1 MRSATINSRSLMQGA
16 EANDR
21 PVNEQLDDAVIREE
35 NNGAVILTL
44 HAPAFRNACSV
55 EMREALL
62 NHLRDAVQDNACRY
76 IVLTGSSG
84 HFCSGGRLKVDAKP
98 DPERTR
104 RNVSV
109 LQDIARLLHG
119 GPKPTLAA
127 VEGFAFG
134 AGFSLAVACDY
145 VVAAQGARFC
155 ASFGRVGLMAD
166 AGLCW
171 TLPQRIGAARARDLL
186 LTTREVHDEEA
197 QRIGLI
203 DQLVPAGEALDHAL
217 RAGERYGATAP
228 LSLAATK
235 RVLDGKTSL
244 DAVLEAEAV
253 EQPMLSLSQD
263 YAEGRAAFRE
273 KRRPMFR
280 GL

>member
-1 MRSATINSRSLMQGA
+1 MHDAG
-16 EANDR
+16 ANDR
-21 PVNEQLDDAVIREE
+21 PVNEQPDDAVLREDR
-35 NNGAVILTL
+35 NGAVILTL

-62 NHLRDAVQDNACRY
+62 GHLHDAAQDNSCRY
-76 IVLTGSSG
+76 VVLTGSSG
-84 HFCSGGRLKVDAKP
+84 HFCSGGRLNPDAKP

-119 GPKPTLAA
+119 GPKPTVSA

-171 TLPQRIGAARARDLL
+171 TLPQRVGAARARDIL
-186 LTTREVHDEEA
+186 LTTREVRDEEA

-203 DQLVPAGEALDHAL
+203 DQLVPAGEAVAHAL
-217 RAGERYGATAP
+217 QAGERYGGTAP

-235 RVLDGKTSL
+235 RVLDGKSSL

-253 EQPMLSLSQD
+253 EQPLLSLSQD

-273 KRRPMFR
+273 KRAPVFR
-280 GL
+280 GV